1 MKSLSFWARDH
12 KFVARIIIIF
22 CYCLLILC
30 SIFLSELIMLP
41 GFKWGYIM
49 IPIAMALAGFIFYP
63 AKKNK
68 NKYHNFYTRQKVCD
82 ASLIIGT
89 FLCLFLLNASPVN
102 IRISEPVNASS
113 IYSNSVKVL
122 PSTQHSFKSKKRL
135 RKTFRNYVRQLRNG
149 DKPLSPTVQFILIT
163 LVILVAG
170 SAMFGIMVLS
180 CNVACSGG
188 GFLGLLILLLGTAG
202 ITIGA
207 AFLIRKISEG
217 GYETKRYREN
227 RRKKPIIPF

>member
-1 MKSLSFWARDH
+1 
-12 KFVARIIIIF
+12 
-22 CYCLLILC
+22 
-30 SIFLSELIMLP
+30 MLP
-41 GFKWGYIM
+41 DLKMGYII
-49 IPIAMALAGFIFYP
+49 IPIAFALAGFIFYP
-63 AKKNK
+63 VKKNK

-89 FLCLFLLNASPVN
+89 FLCFFILNASPTN

-113 IYSNSVKVL
+113 IYKNSINVL
-122 PSTQHSFKSKKRL
+122 PSTHHSFKLKKRS

-149 DKPLSPTVQFILIT
+149 DKPLSATAQFILIT
-163 LVILVAG
+163 LLILVAG

-188 GFLGLLILLLGTAG
+188 GLLGLLILLLGTAG
-202 ITIGA
+202 ITIGT

-217 GYETKRYREN
+217 GYETRRYREN